1 MRFIMEG
8 FTLEIPTRIYFG
20 NNIVEEALKREN
32 KYLAGNIMIVTTGRS
47 LVKFGYIDELR
58 MILDNLPYV
67 EDITVFDHISAN
79 PKLEEI
85 EDAVQIGIDKQVKA
99 IIGFG
104 GGSAI
109 DAAKAVAVGIG
120 TSEKLERLLL
130 EGKEPSDNTLP
141 IIAIPT
147 TSGTGSELSKGAI
160 ISSLAH
166 QMKGGIRGTAILPK
180 AAIVNPVYT
189 WTVPLNITMET
200 GFDALAHAIESYV
213 AVKANSWSD
222 MISEKTIATVGNNL
236 PLLKEN
242 IDNHEAR
249 EAMSYASMIIGIN
262 LANVGTC
269 LPHRLQYAIGAK
281 TDTSHGAGVS
291 ALYPAW
297 IQRQYDV
304 NENKV
309 KDVIYWLT
317 GKEISSGEQARKEMV
332 GFMIK
337 TDTLKTLSDLGIK
350 KEDLPE
356 LTKKV
361 TGNIGNDRLS
371 LQKDIISSIYYDSL

>member
-1 MRFIMEG
+1 MEG